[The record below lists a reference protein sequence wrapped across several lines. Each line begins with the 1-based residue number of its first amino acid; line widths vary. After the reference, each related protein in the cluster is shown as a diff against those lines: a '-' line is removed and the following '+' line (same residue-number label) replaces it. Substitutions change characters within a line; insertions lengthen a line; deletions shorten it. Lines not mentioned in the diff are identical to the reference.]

1 MQLDFLWEL
10 AMEYGYLSMFLVN
23 WLLLFGLP
31 IPNEF
36 AAAFSGVVTET
47 SDFEPLPAFLS
58 AYSGLVTSNLF
69 AYSLGRM
76 FGHRLIEWL
85 QTTFMRNGVERFHKF
100 LSQKGNW
107 AIALSFFLPGVRWA
121 MPYVVGADRF
131 PLPRYLLFAMPAGF
145 VWMFAYFTLGRSF
158 PYAYE
163 VILGHLQWFLIALS
177 SVAVIGLIVYLTFV
191 RKGGKGGQV

>member
-1 MQLDFLWEL
+1 MELDFLWEM

-47 SDFEPLPAFLS
+47 SDFEPFPAFLS
-58 AYSGLVTSNLF
+58 AYSGLITSNLF
-69 AYSLGRM
+69 AYGLGWL
-76 FGHRLIEWL
+76 FGHRLIKWL
-85 QTTFMRNGVERFHKF
+85 QTTFLRNGIERFRQF
-100 LSQKGNW
+100 LSHKGSW
-107 AIALSFFLPGVRWA
+107 AIAFSFFLPGVRWA

-131 PLPRYLLFAMPAGF
+131 PLGRYLLFAMPAGF
-145 VWMFAYFTLGRSF
+145 VWTLAYFSLGRSF

-163 VILGHLQWFLIALS
+163 AILGQLQWFLIALS
-177 SVAVIGLIVYLTFV
+177 SIAVIGVMAYLAII
-191 RKGGKGGQV
+191 RRGGKGGQV

>member
-1 MQLDFLWEL
+1 MPLDLLWEL
-10 AMEYGYLSMFLVN
+10 VKEYGYVSMFLVN

-47 SDFEPLPAFLS
+47 SYFHPVPAFLA
-58 AYSGLVTSNLF
+58 AYSGLITSNLF
-69 AYSLGRM
+69 AYSIGRM
-76 FGHRLIEWL
+76 FGSRLIEWL
-85 QTTFMRNGVERFHKF
+85 QTTFLGNGVKRFREF

-107 AIALSFFLPGVRWA
+107 AISFSFFLPGIRWA

-145 VWMFAYFTLGRSF
+145 VWMFVYFTLGRSF

-163 VILGHLQWFLIALS
+163 AILSHLQWFLIALS
-177 SVAVIGLIVYLTFV
+177 ATVIIALVIYLNFF

>member
-1 MQLDFLWEL
+1 MELDFLWEM
-10 AMEYGYLSMFLVN
+10 AMDYGYLSMFLVN

-47 SDFEPLPAFLS
+47 SDFKPLPAFLS
-58 AYSGLVTSNLF
+58 AYSGLITSNLF
-69 AYSLGRM
+69 AYGLGWL
-76 FGHRLIEWL
+76 FGHRLIAWL
-85 QTTFMRNGVERFHKF
+85 KTTFLQSGIERFRQF
-100 LSQKGNW
+100 LDRKGNW
-107 AIALSFFLPGVRWA
+107 AIAFSFFLPGVRWA

-131 PLPRYLLFAMPAGF
+131 PLGRYLLFAMPAGF
-145 VWMFAYFTLGRSF
+145 IWTFAYFTLGRSF

-177 SVAVIGLIVYLTFV
+177 SMAVIGLAGYLTIY

>member
-1 MQLDFLWEL
+1 MELDFLWEM

-47 SDFEPLPAFLS
+47 SDFEPFPAFLS
-58 AYSGLVTSNLF
+58 AYSGLITSNLF
-69 AYSLGRM
+69 AYGLGWL
-76 FGHRLIEWL
+76 FGHRLIKWL
-85 QTTFMRNGVERFHKF
+85 QTTFLRNGIERFRQF
-100 LSQKGNW
+100 LSHKGSW
-107 AIALSFFLPGVRWA
+107 AIAFSFFLPGVRWA

-131 PLPRYLLFAMPAGF
+131 PLGRYLLFAMPAGF
-145 VWMFAYFTLGRSF
+145 VWTLAYFSLGRSF

-163 VILGHLQWFLIALS
+163 AILGQLQWFLIALS
-177 SVAVIGLIVYLTFV
+177 SIAVIGVMAYLTII
-191 RKGGKGGQV
+191 RRGGKGGQV

>member
-36 AAAFSGVVTET
+36 AAAFSGVITEI
-47 SDFEPLPAFLS
+47 SDFHPVPAFLS
-58 AYSGLVTSNLF
+58 AYGGLITSNLF
-69 AYSLGRM
+69 AYSLGRI
-76 FGHRLIEWL
+76 FGHRLIERL
-85 QTTFMRNGVERFHKF
+85 QTTFMKNGVKRFRQF
-100 LSQKGNW
+100 LAQKGSW
-107 AIALSFFLPGVRWA
+107 AIAFSFFLPGIRWA
-121 MPYVVGADRF
+121 MPYVVGADRY

-145 VWMFAYFTLGRSF
+145 VWALTYFTLGRTF

-163 VILGHLQWFLIALS
+163 AILSQLQWFLIALS
-177 SVAVIGLIVYLTFV
+177 SVAVIGLLIYLTV
-191 RKGGKGGQV
+191 ARKGGKGGQV

>member
-1 MQLDFLWEL
+1 MELDFLWEM

-47 SDFEPLPAFLS
+47 SDFEPFPAFLS
-58 AYSGLVTSNLF
+58 AYSGLITSNLF
-69 AYSLGRM
+69 AYGLGWL
-76 FGHRLIEWL
+76 FGHRLIKWL
-85 QTTFMRNGVERFHKF
+85 QTTFLRNGIERFRQF
-100 LSQKGNW
+100 LSHKGSW
-107 AIALSFFLPGVRWA
+107 AIAFSFFLPGVRWA

-131 PLPRYLLFAMPAGF
+131 PLGRYLLFAMPAGF
-145 VWMFAYFTLGRSF
+145 VWTLAYFSLGRSF

-163 VILGHLQWFLIALS
+163 AILGQLQWFLITLS
-177 SVAVIGLIVYLTFV
+177 SIAIIGVMAYLAII
-191 RKGGKGGQV
+191 RRGGKGGQV